1 MKGRIFSC
9 FLMTF
14 VSNGLARFGYVV
26 LIPILILQ
34 GSLSQNES
42 FALGIAILAGYI
54 FGSLFINILQRYF
67 SLESIARFSL
77 FIIALSFVFCAFSSL
92 PFIVAWMWRFLAG
105 GASASLMILA
115 APLILPF
122 INLKHRGKVGGIVF
136 SGIGL
141 GAVASGFILPFL
153 AHFNLYFAWIFLA
166 SLSFFAFIFSCF
178 FLKTRKMNQ
187 SKKQQTITKQPQFRP
202 HFFLWLLVISYVLNA
217 IGYLPHTL
225 FWTDYLMRDIG
236 FSSFTA
242 GSSWAFFGIGAAL
255 RSLGSGLLSDKIG
268 LKNAQIIILVF
279 KSFSCFLAIL
289 SSNLWLLNVSVFLM
303 GFTTTGNVTLTNS
316 LALQI
321 MGKAYFAKSSS
332 LLTLA
337 FGIFQAIFS
346 FVFVYSLNFL
356 GYVWLFILCGVALAL
371 SALVLLP
378 IKNVK

>member
-1 MKGRIFSC
+1 
-9 FLMTF
+9 
-14 VSNGLARFGYVV
+14 
-26 LIPILILQ
+26 
-34 GSLSQNES
+34 
-42 FALGIAILAGYI
+42 
-54 FGSLFINILQRYF
+54 
-67 SLESIARFSL
+67 
-77 FIIALSFVFCAFSSL
+77 
-92 PFIVAWMWRFLAG
+92 
-105 GASASLMILA
+105 
-115 APLILPF
+115 
-122 INLKHRGKVGGIVF
+122 
-136 SGIGL
+136 
-141 GAVASGFILPFL
+141 
-153 AHFNLYFAWIFLA
+153 
-166 SLSFFAFIFSCF
+166 
-178 FLKTRKMNQ
+178 MNQ

-255 RSLGSGLLSDKIG
+255 GSLGSGLLSDKIG